1 MVGFTILVQ
10 NIYLYSL
17 QRTLKSIENRD
28 IKLEEIRGRDKSN
41 ILELQ
46 AWWRMSKFS
55 LLRKM
60 LAGFLFSMFFN
71 SIYVCEYQTTV
82 GYFPGKNIVIYL
94 IDLQACSFFS
104 EGTWLWFTNETLHSP
119 TSISLL
125 CFSIGESKQLS
136 RKSYP

>member
-1 MVGFTILVQ
+1 
-10 NIYLYSL
+10 
-17 QRTLKSIENRD
+17 
-28 IKLEEIRGRDKSN
+28 LEEIRGRDKSN

-94 IDLQACSFFS
+94 IDL
-104 EGTWLWFTNETLHSP
+104 
-119 TSISLL
+119 
-125 CFSIGESKQLS
+125 
-136 RKSYP
+136 